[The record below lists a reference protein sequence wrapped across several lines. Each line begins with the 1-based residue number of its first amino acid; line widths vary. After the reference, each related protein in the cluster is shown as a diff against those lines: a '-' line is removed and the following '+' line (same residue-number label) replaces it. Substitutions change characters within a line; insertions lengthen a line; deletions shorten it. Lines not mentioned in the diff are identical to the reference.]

1 MTRRLPILELPFTA
15 RQIADWLAGCDEYR
29 RPLMIAVLTMEASNV
44 RPAQR
49 DVVDELIDRPDY
61 ACAPT
66 YAAVAERLGVHVGTV
81 YQTLRRLR
89 VAHPNLHKHVS
100 AVRLWQLDERHR
112 DALDRERAAR
122 KAAKWPERHQR
133 YRGWHAGI
141 APAPWA

>member
-1 MTRRLPILELPFTA
+1 MKAKSKPMAQKTPEDYGVDVTPRLT
-15 RQIADWLAGCDEYR
+15 
-29 RPLMIAVLTMEASNV
+29 TTNV
-44 RPAQR
+44 REPSKREAG
-49 DVVDELIDRPDY
+49 VKVASVDELIDRPDY

-66 YAAVAERLGVHVGTV
+66 YEAVAERLGVHVGTV

-112 DALDRERAAR
+112 DAFNRERAAR

-133 YRGWHAGI
+133 YRGWQAGI
-141 APAPWA
+141 ARPPWARRE